1 MKNSLRISYDGP
13 QTDDKED
20 DGRISRDRQHASS
33 RLDSPIVERRLVAV
47 PAGSRTIC
55 IAGTPGRAMQYADDW
70 SRNHRHDLSARHP
83 CLRACRLSSSIRLR
97 AASAEWRDAAWRGA
111 NPRRHGERSGGAS
124 VTWRRGS

>member
-1 MKNSLRISYDGP
+1 MDEKLPTYFIRWA

-20 DGRISRDRQHASS
+20 DDLGISRDRQRASS

-70 SRNHRHDLSARHP
+70 SHRHDLSARHP
-83 CLRACRLSSSIRLR
+83 CLRACRRLFY
-97 AASAEWRDAAWRGA
+97 S
-111 NPRRHGERSGGAS
+111 PKGG
-124 VTWRRGS
+124 